1 MKKITK
7 AVDWIY
13 NKLRRKTNT
22 TSFIPQIDG
31 LRFFAILAVIFEHAN
46 GFIVAKA
53 PFTFSPG
60 LVDYWWFNQI
70 FDKNGR
76 KGVLLFF
83 VISGFIL
90 AMPFAKHFW
99 QQGKKVS
106 LKSYFMRRLTRL
118 EPPYILNMVF
128 CYFVLVLYKGNGFAG
143 MFPQSFSGLL
153 PNLASSLVYM
163 HNILMPNTL
172 SVNPVSWSL
181 EIEVQFYLLVPLLV
195 LILRLGKVYRRT
207 LLSFLVLFFIFL
219 QQHFP
224 WSDLTIYSFIQY
236 FLLGFLLVDV
246 YLSGFKLR
254 MNAVFSFFCG
264 ATLLFSMVYMDLYR
278 SFLYEYVFAMALF
291 TFCVFG
297 LTNDLWK
304 RILSI
309 RFLTAVG
316 GMCYSIYLWHNL
328 VISAV
333 GNYAI
338 HFNVSHSYPIT
349 VIWQCVILFPI
360 ILLSCT
366 CFYLLIEQ
374 PCMDREWPV
383 KLWRLIK
390 KVVSKSKTKAISP
403 N

>member
-1 MKKITK
+1 MLN
-7 AVDWIY
+7 WIY
-13 NKLRRKTNT
+13 NRLRRKTT
-22 TSFIPQIDG
+22 STSFIPQIDG
-31 LRFFAILAVIFEHAN
+31 LRFFAILAVIFEHVN
-46 GFIVAKA
+46 GFVVAKV
-53 PFTFSPG
+53 PFVFSSG
-60 LVDYWWFNQI
+60 VVQYWWFNQI

-106 LKSYFMRRLTRL
+106 LSSYFKRRLTRL
-118 EPPYILNMVF
+118 EPPYILNMLF
-128 CYFVLVLYKGNGFAG
+128 CYFILVLYKGHGFAG
-143 MFPQSFSGLL
+143 MFPQTFSGLL
-153 PNLASSLVYM
+153 PNLASSLIYM
-163 HNILMPNTL
+163 HNILMPNIF
-172 SVNPVSWSL
+172 SVNPVAWSL

-195 LILRLGKVYRRT
+195 LILKLGKVYRRT

-246 YLSGFKLR
+246 YLSGFRLK
-254 MNAVFSFFCG
+254 MNSVVSFFCG
-264 ATLLFSMVYMDLYR
+264 VAMLLFMVYLDLYR
-278 SFLYEYVFAMALF
+278 AFFYEYVFVIILF
-291 TFCVFG
+291 SFCVLG

-304 RILSI
+304 SILST

-328 VISAV
+328 VVSAV
-333 GNYAI
+333 GNYSI
-338 HFNVSHSYPIT
+338 KFNISHSYPIT
-349 VIWQCVILFPI
+349 VLWQFIILFPA
-360 ILLSCT
+360 ILLFATS
-366 CFYLLIEQ
+366 FYLLIER

-383 KLWRLIK
+383 KLWKFVVGQRSEASSVIK
-390 KVVSKSKTKAISP
+390 I
-403 N
+403 